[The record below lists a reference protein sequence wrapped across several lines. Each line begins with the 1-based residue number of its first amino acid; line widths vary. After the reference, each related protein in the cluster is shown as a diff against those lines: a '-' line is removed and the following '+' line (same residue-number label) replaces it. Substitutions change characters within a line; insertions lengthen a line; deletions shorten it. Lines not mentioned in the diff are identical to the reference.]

1 MKINIKYL
9 TKPQNITQRVAEVA
23 EAFGVGVDE
32 SIEHVVLDNYEFNE
46 EFDVCYITGASGSGK
61 SSLLRELKQYYNVE
75 DVDFDM
81 DSDSAIVDLV
91 GDTLDEA
98 LNLLSVVGLSEAR
111 IFVKRPRDLSDG
123 QKYRYQL
130 ACMLYKKQN
139 VLCIDEF
146 TSLLDRTTAE
156 VVAYN
161 MQKCCRRNGVKLIVA
176 TAHNDLEEFLNPS
189 TVINFGNDE
198 DEVETKYREVDCDY
212 NPFKKYLE
220 VSEATKDDF
229 KKLIKYHYKNVKSV
243 PGTKAMYKLTY
254 KERLVGIA
262 VYGCA
267 SRMPS
272 GRNAYFNKFYMTAK
286 GYPRM
291 DMVNKDFILGT
302 RFVVSPQFRGCGL
315 GSYLVEHTVNRFD
328 VPFVELVS
336 VMSNYNKFAQNGGFI
351 DVGINESKKTAD
363 SKRRITELLEKY
375 GYSYDFLGSLE
386 YCQELIDNIPENE
399 IRKAFYPSIRSGLF
413 LRKGLDLDKSEID
426 ALELEPS
433 LLQMCKIGTTRYLLY
448 VNKDKCEQCP
458 TCGRWHSKEYDGC
471 HFCQKDE
478 QSK

>member
-262 VYGCA
+262 VYSCA

-458 TCGRWHSKEYDGC
+458 TCGRWYNKEYKGC

-478 QSK
+478 